1 MKSLVA
7 AMSAVLGVTHAAGA
21 MAASNINK
29 DGRTQTTVTTTPAS
43 GHNTYDIVTS
53 TLNAGGNTGFNSFHD
68 FQLDSGDTVNMHVPT
83 GAKNLVNLVW
93 DSQTVIN
100 GTLNSY
106 IGNSSKVGGNVF
118 FADPHGIVVGNGAT
132 LNVGALS
139 LSAPT
144 ADFMSTLLDSS
155 NNVDPDATAVNL
167 LLTGQEPEA
176 AAGSGCMI
184 CIRGTINA
192 QSAVRVRATAI
203 DVSGTIYVQGDAKDT
218 LSTAVNVEGQT
229 DPQIVSDGN
238 TIRLIADASEEA
250 GFGDADAKASV
261 NVSGTLTTDSTTTAP
276 ASGSDAAGS
285 WGLIQATAH
294 AEATAEYKTPTSS
307 ADTVTLATGQVGD
320 LFKDQESL
328 VKNGFAAAAQ
338 DANLAAS
345 DKLGQVA
352 YVRASAE
359 ATVDVTGSILAAGD
373 VDLASST
380 AAKAATEA
388 TSEAG
393 SNAAP
398 VMVGAM
404 YGAIYSKAETNV
416 GSAAVVHAGGAL
428 SLNSDTENEL
438 EVSAETVAGDQ
449 ALATT
454 VAWSQAAVESASTLD
469 GDIQAQ
475 SIQVL
480 AHNSNSFSTEAKAS
494 TNPTTGSVGAAGAVS
509 LQTVSANAK
518 LDSSPTLV
526 SGGSGD
532 VVIAAGSDTSKN
544 ATSASTDTEAESTA
558 DTQDKTAETNADLGS
573 TLANKSNGGL
583 NADGS
588 SATDALPFHL
598 GAAVAYT
605 DSSNTANASIGDGV
619 KIDTEGSVTVYSNLT
634 DAGIHSGASSAAVSK
649 ADEGDTDSSGN
660 PVSVDV
666 AAAVAY
672 AHYSHDASATI
683 GKNADITAEN
693 IGVGSNV
700 NIPFDWY
707 FGNADNVDAI
717 KNMFGSLD
725 QFVDGATALKDL
737 AGSTPEDITNGVSG
751 YASASAGGDTPIAV
765 GGSVNYFAMTN
776 RNTAW
781 VGDGATLHATSAAA
795 ATPGQDSWESEVEW
809 LSSPVEWEHSIDVQA
824 DTSVT
829 LFNLVGD
836 ITPWKQSTK
845 GDKAAI
851 GGAFNYTGYKNT
863 TVAGVGGDASLTSDH
878 NDVAVNATSTDR
890 MIALSP
896 ISGKGGTLAMQ
907 GTVAI
912 TDVDDTT
919 HATLSAGSDVDA
931 RALDVVASN
940 PVMIWSLSGALA
952 MSSEA
957 SIGISVG
964 INQTTTDTVAKIGDN
979 RADDPAVAGGAMVP
993 SESGGTIAVDALNV
1007 NAVSSGQSGA
1017 LSLAGSK
1024 GGSNGSSS
1032 SGSGSSGDTGEG
1044 ESSGGEGSGEALTSL
1059 IENIK
1064 TVNENFQT
1072 GLAAVDGIS
1081 SLAGGSDDGG
1091 GDSMLDKAGEVM
1103 EQVSSASESVGSAAE
1118 SLNKLKDKA
1127 SGIGKGKGGS
1137 EEGTSKSKGGKFG
1150 IGVSGSASVNIAN
1163 LGAKAEI
1170 DGVTLDNGSTG
1181 TDVTVQALDQS
1192 SLISGSGAAALS
1204 QSKSGFAGAIAGA
1217 VAYSSVANTTTA
1229 VIADS
1234 TLNHINHAV
1243 VRALDG
1249 SLQVDVALGVAT
1261 NTSNTTSTTIAG
1273 SVSIGKSANTT
1284 HAGIEG
1290 GSTLTAG
1297 GAADSSV
1304 EVTAYDH
1311 SRIGVGGGSLYFN
1324 KSGATS
1330 GNVGVGFTYADIGN
1344 TTSADLSGHT
1354 GAATD
1359 NDISGF
1365 KGLTLRALDS
1375 SLIGAGSVAGGY
1387 SASQDSAS
1395 LAGAVVWTQIGNT
1408 TQASVDSGMRLGLDG
1423 DVLVQASAVAPISE
1437 LDSIVGDRD
1446 TEGYDFTGATLGA
1459 PSVDHSG
1466 DKTAGSDGDPSQPGS
1481 DVLTLGD
1488 SGVGSSIIAIAGTVQ
1503 VGGNNVGL
1511 SYVGNNVHNTH
1522 TVRIDDASIDTTG
1535 SVQLGAH
1542 DDTRIVG
1549 LAVGVG
1555 VSSGQFA
1562 GLGSATSNVVGN
1574 TDSILLGSAATAG
1587 HTANIHANSLTAEA
1601 SDDTRIYSLAGN
1613 VAVGKGQAAAGGALT
1628 YNDIANTITT
1638 HAGHTSLDITHD
1650 ASLNADE
1657 SAQIMA
1663 GAVAGAA
1670 SKGFALTLSF
1680 GWNQTA
1686 DSNQVLVN
1694 DASAITAGSL
1704 SLGADNAATIYA
1716 LSGGVSIGGRA
1727 AVGLAA
1733 SVSDIGDTTH
1743 AGISNAGLDVASGAV
1758 NVHASGTGTQYAL
1771 SVAGAVGSQGA
1782 GVAGAETTS
1791 LISSDVTAS
1800 ANDLY
1805 GLKSDGSVDTAA
1817 AAQALSLS
1825 IEAENTAGIYSL
1837 AGGVGIGQSAGVGAA
1852 ATIADVGGSTSASLS
1867 DSTLDVTDT
1876 TDVNAHAGTTID
1888 TASLAGSAASSV
1900 AVSASDTTNLIHNSI
1915 AATMT
1920 NVAAGDASDSSV
1932 VSTNVTTVSAD
1943 NDATINALSG
1953 AVGGAGSVAVGAA
1966 VSVNNIAT
1974 TTRASFLGSADGSTS
1989 GPVYKAR
1996 QVVVQAGT
2004 SSTSHVNT
2012 IAVGAAGGG
2021 STAVGGSVA
2030 VNLLGGTTSA
2040 TIANQADVIASDNV
2054 GVLAGNQ
2061 QGINVFAG
2069 QAAIGG
2075 DAGVGIGVVVNK
2087 IDGSTDASVE
2097 NSDVSA
2103 YGHGSALSVDAGTA
2117 SKTDALQ
2124 AGLDIAKSDANA
2136 KSISDPTNYLTP
2148 DLSGSTK
2155 SVHGVA
2161 VNAVNQQSIATLGVG
2176 ASVSGG
2182 VAVSGQVGVNIVG
2195 GSTSATIDNAH
2206 INQADRTVQAGSG
2219 SIVGDNGVYYTQA
2232 ASDQQVDVTAGSRQY
2247 EANFIVNVAG
2257 SGGGSATG
2265 SVATNVFNADTSAKV
2280 SGSTV
2285 SAQDAA
2291 AVDAVGQ
2298 QWSLIT
2304 AVGASVSGG
2313 VGGAASGGVN
2323 LFQASTRATLD
2334 GGTLDAGSLDVLAQG
2349 DTVSAQFT
2357 GALGIGIGAAGLAG
2371 AAGVNVDHTTTTA
2384 KITGGATVVS
2394 DNDVHVD
2401 ANSKNV
2407 AQSIVVGAAGGSSVG
2422 IAGGAVVNV
2431 VSNNTHAS
2439 IEGGSNVTAADVAV
2453 DALDQQFISAYSGVL
2468 GGGFVGVGGG
2478 MNLVLLQSSV
2488 GAGMQDSTVH
2498 ARGPVYGDHG
2508 HVDVHAESDR
2518 DIESVAVAV
2527 GGGAVGTGL
2536 SASVVVAGT
2545 GDITG
2550 GGGAGDD
2557 LTADGQLN
2565 LNNLDSL
2572 SSGSKLDSDPSSYG
2586 LNDSQLSSSDL
2597 SGINSSASYSLSSAT
2612 GSSHSA
2618 FGGNDGVQAKI
2629 SGGSVTANNDID
2641 VDASVKSST
2650 DNIAGSGAVGV
2661 VGVGGSVAY
2670 TSLNSDIQASV
2681 GGGTATAGHGIS
2693 IQAGAADGSNG
2704 PAAKSTAYA
2713 GVGGL
2718 VGVGAAVA
2726 ISDVHNTVSATA
2738 GGTLDS
2744 SRSGKGTLSLK
2755 ASDSS
2760 TSLAGNA
2767 NQKDPSGI
2775 NVGGVVAGAVVVDA
2789 NRSST
2794 VSATLADSAD
2804 VNDFGALTLSAS
2816 DSGAITANGVMGSGG
2831 ILTAIS
2837 AVVATASD
2845 SSHVTAHIGTH
2856 ADITAGS
2863 TSVTASAD
2871 PVMNAGAVG
2880 ITVGGI
2886 GGGIGAN
2893 VAVADMT
2900 ASVEASVADYAVF
2913 HQGTLSVDASVS
2925 PTVNASSSGGAGAA
2939 MLGVN
2944 ASTATAS
2951 DTASANATVGD
2962 SVTLPTTS
2970 VSISATSDTH
2980 QDASATG
2987 VSVGLVAAGASVA
3000 KATSNTTINASLGN
3014 GLLDSSNNP
3023 VAAATT
3029 GALSV
3034 IAHGSDSNIA
3044 YSKAGSGGLVS
3055 GNGAS
3060 ATTSATST
3068 SSASV
3073 GQNLD
3078 LANLASFQL
3087 SATQNVEYG
3096 GEANSVLAAAVGG
3109 SGANVDN
3116 TIATT
3121 TNATIGNGTA
3131 IATGGDIDVLA
3142 KTLVASADGKNA
3154 GAIGGAGGVVTGTA
3168 AGVNTTVT
3176 AHNNL
3181 KLGTDVQMTSGLD
3194 SSTSVIGHISLVAG
3208 TLVGGMADAATIS
3221 TGGAVPVANAN
3232 VHVTGQFGNDL
3243 EVGDGSNLLSYG
3255 RTNLATYTVLDQVA
3269 ATATS
3274 NAWGAAPVGASD
3286 SSVNLTSNQTLKV
3299 GDNVHVKSYDE
3310 ADIVAGRDILG
3321 LHKTKLAPSAVAQSY
3336 VRGFIAIPHASATAN
3351 TTSNA
3356 TLTLGSGS
3364 TVIGA
3369 GDVAIGAVQGDA
3381 PVSTNG
3387 TGHGYELGF
3396 IPATQHSNHQSSTGT
3411 TSTTI
3416 DGTVVAGAFNKVN
3429 LKIAQD
3435 GTIDASGTN
3444 APYNLVLDKTLNPT
3458 TELNKLNGTPDGT
3471 YNGIDNA
3478 NVGGILF
3485 DPLYVGGGNVYL
3497 YGASVGGNGT
3507 ITAQGAPSVTIDNAS
3522 PYYMFIPKIEASF
3535 GSSGSVLVS
3544 GGANPSALGNLTVNE
3559 APSDALPTV
3568 TINSTY
3574 PSQPGGATP
3583 GIILGDVV
3591 NLGGSLNIKDLA
3603 GSLLERGE
3611 IHTNSQ
3617 NVYVPNGY
3625 VVVKPT
3631 SGDTWFSG
3639 ADPTSNLDS
3648 SWIKAFLDAAI
3659 SDPDHAAA
3667 AIAQSY
3673 YDLGGSNGNS
3683 VYFNNTY
3690 YSDEQAQVLVLYGSC
3705 APHTGGSGSEE
3716 ALDGCNVSGPSG
3728 TTSVLG
3734 RPVPNIP
3741 YVALQQSGKFSGN
3754 QLASTGAYTG
3764 QKFIVEAKYIDIDGA
3779 INAGTPATWTVQTT
3793 DALKDFI
3800 AHVKSQYAQGQ
3811 ISNPNIQLTAG
3822 NSNGAISLDYNG
3834 EPLLTLAGGQA
3845 SQLIGA
3851 TYNVANNQLILNNV
3865 NASGGGSV
3873 RLSGKIVSTA
3883 QGSININ
3890 SGYGSVTVDNTTGV
3904 PLVVQNVFAGSGG
3917 LGLIT
3922 LDDKLKTWTSGANAG
3937 KNVVTWY
3944 VSQDGAPAKIYDNYN
3959 GATDWTDANARLLG
3973 GVNSSTQYAP
3983 KAGAEYQWTAST
3995 SVARSFDRT
4004 SGNHS
4009 WSLGDW
4015 GWSSASGGTAGQH
4028 WALGSSGFIDGAGSS
4043 GYVDL
4048 AGNDYKLSMSGYF
4061 TNQFNVIVAYHG
4073 CDSDGNCHYGS
4084 HQSGTDSSGNAA
4096 SLWGF
4101 IYPYQ
4106 GTLTVTDTQRA
4117 DLPININ
4124 FITSASN
4131 NVDITS
4137 NNDVLLSGQITNT
4150 HGPTSVHATQGD
4162 IVQSNDHALIWTHS
4176 LALQADAGQ
4185 IGSASDPIQV
4195 KIAHDSNPGSTLTAQ
4210 TGGGDIALN
4219 VDSGS
4224 SAQQFSAISSGVLA
4238 SGLSSHGDVLIR
4250 STGSLV
4256 GIPGR
4261 SVDVIGRDVNLTST
4275 QGGIGSIATPLNI
4288 ETHAD
4293 TLANGAPS
4301 GGQLDAH
4308 GVGDVALN
4316 DTGGDVW
4323 VGSMVSDNGDVRL
4336 SAPNG
4341 GIYDARQ
4348 LDADSTLS
4356 SDQARKIWDQLHL
4369 TDGNAADT
4377 TIAAIEQQVDTGYA
4391 QYYQL
4396 LKVGTVSN
4404 GQYTLNSDAVDL
4416 YWPLAAAA
4424 NGMDPSSVTDPATRA
4439 TLAQQYV
4446 SDRYQ
4451 TIVKD
4456 FTTYIGTDWQSQSD
4470 FAGTDPVSNFS
4481 FTMDPN
4487 SDAYKNLTKDS
4498 TWTEEQLTSAINEA
4512 ALGSPTGG
4520 TVGTVAP
4527 NLSGKNV
4534 TLIAGDGGIGR
4545 TDKPLSITYQA
4556 LKDLYA
4562 GSSTALTAQQVAALG
4577 LANAPGDVQLI
4588 DASGNVISPDDPNL
4602 QNKLDHLSVTQ
4613 TMPLYVT
4620 ATGTV
4625 TGSASASVYLQANG
4639 DLHFDDFSSGT
4650 DMRVA
4655 ATGSIGAADGVD
4667 TSQPVLTSGG
4677 DLLLT
4682 AGGGYIGLGNDSAG
4696 GAGDALPVQ
4705 IGGELRNASAA
4716 TDLLLTQLSGDL
4728 RVGTVFA
4735 NGLASLDAQ
4744 TGSILAQQ
4752 NTLSIKARDIVLTAD
4767 GDIGR
4772 RDAVSTGVDAPLKLQ
4787 VGSDGS
4793 LNATAGGAVNIDS
4806 PTGNLHVG
4814 TITSGDNLV
4823 LTAELGS
4830 LDAKHLT
4837 SNHGTVVSTAGADGS
4852 YDDVQADGDVT
4863 LGATG
4868 SLTEGSITSTQG
4880 NVLLTGVTG
4889 MQLKDISALAGTIT
4903 AKLIGTGAPVLNV
4916 ADNGLV
4922 QAASDVTLQSSGSL
4936 TMGTGSEVTS
4946 GALAKLTSSGDMTLG
4961 LVASTAT
4968 SGTGI
4973 DLDAGGAMAGNG
4985 DAVNLRS
4992 RSGATTAIHAV
5003 HDIGSASLPLTV
5015 DVDTLHGSSDQG
5027 SIWLHGLGDVH
5038 FTDLQAGQGNLDLSA
5053 QNTLAYDNLVS
5064 GGDSHLQAQTIQGT
5078 TLQAGGSATF
5088 ASTGDTTV
5096 DTVHAGSFLTMNAG
5110 GNLTAT
5116 TLNAGTDATLI
5127 AGGLLSY
5134 TNVTAGG
5141 DGHLQGQV
5149 IQGGKLVV
5157 GGHADTTS
5165 TTDTTVDT
5173 IQTGDDLV
5181 MNAGGNLTATTL
5193 DVGTDATLTA
5203 GGLLSYTNVTAGGDG
5218 HLQGQVIQGGK
5229 LVVGGHADTTST
5241 TDTTVDTIQTG
5252 DDLVM
5257 NAGDNLTATTLDI
5270 GTDATLTAGGL
5281 LSYTNVTAGGD
5292 GVLHGDSIQGGKL
5305 VAGGHGQLTSTANTT
5320 VDTIRTGDFLTV
5332 NAGGHLTANTLNVGT
5347 DASLRGGSLIRL
5359 GTVTTGNDLSAVSG
5373 GDLDAQTLDIGR
5385 DATLNAT
5392 DALAL
5397 TGAVKTG
5404 GNLDMTSGAHMGFAT
5419 LDAGGHVFG
5428 QSLHGDID
5436 GVGVTASDWIKF
5448 IADGYIHIGS
5458 MNAGT
5463 DVTLQAGTDVQA
5475 DSILAGHDLDV
5486 TAGRN
5491 IDLVSATAGN
5501 AIKMDAGGSL
5511 NAHDMKAG
5519 HSIDLAANTMS
5530 FVSLEAPDRITL
5542 LARKGDIVADTLTTR
5557 DAYIS
5562 AFGAIRLNAAN
5573 IGDRI
5578 NLAGDTIDAHL
5589 YQTSTGQPL
5598 FSALTGFRN
5607 GVARR
5612 ITIDADVP
5620 QQWMIDRLAAVNAA
5634 LATTAPSVHV
5644 EAGHIENILSLDTAS
5659 ARIRMNQHDPVLV
5672 PADVQLM
5679 QKTYDFK
5686 LYQDGVHT
5694 LTDAFVVRYGHG
5706 YQIQTPNYV
5715 YDHQWVSPDYYGD
5728 AALRYNGRTLTLHT
5742 EQDDA
5747 SPRDGAMPSWS
5758 TDDGSDLV
5766 QPDPSV
5772 QGAPVNTKAPR

>member
-1 MKSLVA
+1 MRTGLSFRSSKGTPTRVAEKSAQPLALKSLVA
-7 AMSAVLGVTHAAGA
+7 AMSAVLGVGHAAGA

-29 DGRTQTTVTTTPAS
+29 DGRTATTVAASAAAGHNTFDVTTT
-43 GHNTYDIVTS
+43 
-53 TLNAGGNTGFNSFHD
+53 TLNASGNTGFNSFHD

-106 IGNSSKVGGNVF
+106 VGNSSKIGGNVF

-144 ADFMSTLLDSS
+144 SDFMASLLDSS
-155 NNVDPDATAVNL
+155 GNVDPDATAVNL

-176 AAGSGCMI
+176 ASGSGCMI
-184 CIRGTINA
+184 CIDGTINA
-192 QSAVRVRATAI
+192 NSAVRVRATAI
-203 DVSGTIYVQGDAKDT
+203 DVSGTIYVQGDATDT
-218 LSTAVNVEGQT
+218 LSTAVNVAGQT
-229 DPQIVSDGN
+229 DPVIVSDGN
-238 TIRLIADASEEA
+238 TIRLVVDASEEA
-250 GFGDADAKASV
+250 GFGDADAKATV
-261 NVSGTLTTDSTTTAP
+261 NVSGTLTTDSSTTAP
-276 ASGSDAAGS
+276 SAGHAAAGT
-285 WGLIQATAH
+285 WGLVQATAH
-294 AEATAEYKTPTSS
+294 AEATAEYKTPESK
-307 ADTVTLATGQVGD
+307 ADTVNLATGQVGD
-320 LFKDQESL
+320 LFKDQDSL
-328 VKNGFAAAAQ
+328 AENGFASAAQ

-352 YVRASAE
+352 YVRASAV
-359 ATVDVTGSILAAGD
+359 ATVNITGSILAAGD
-373 VDLASST
+373 VALSSST

-393 SNAAP
+393 ANAAP

-404 YGAIYSKAETNV
+404 YGAIYSKATTHV
-416 GSAAVVHAGGAL
+416 DSGASVHAGGAL
-428 SLNSDTENEL
+428 AVNSDTDNEL
-438 EVSAETVAGDQ
+438 DVSADTVAGDQ

-454 VAWSQAAVESASTLD
+454 VAWSQAAVQSDSTLA
-469 GDIQAQ
+469 GDIKAQ

-480 AHNSNSFSTEAKAS
+480 AHNSNSFATEAKAETS
-494 TNPTTGSVGAAGAVS
+494 PSTGSVGVAGAVS
-509 LQTVSANAK
+509 LQTVSANAA
-518 LDSSPTLV
+518 LNSSPTV
-526 SGGSGD
+526 IAGGNGD
-532 VVIAAGSDTSKN
+532 VVVAAGSDTSKN
-544 ATSASTDTEAESTA
+544 ATSASTGTSAESTA
-558 DTQDKTAETNADLGS
+558 ETQDKTADTNADLGG

-588 SATDALPFHL
+588 SGSVALPFHL

-605 DSSNTANASIGDGV
+605 DSKNTSHASIGDGV
-619 KIDTEGSVTVYSNLT
+619 TIDTEGSVTVYSNLT
-634 DAGIHSGASSAAVSK
+634 DAGIHNGATSAAVSK
-649 ADEGDTDSSGN
+649 ADEGDTDGSGQ
-660 PVSVDV
+660 PIAVDV

-672 AHYSHDASATI
+672 ANYSHDASATI

-725 QFVDGATALKDL
+725 QFVDGAKALKDL

-751 YASASAGGDTPIAV
+751 YASASAGGDTPVAV

-795 ATPGQDSWESEVEW
+795 ATPGQDSWESDVEW
-809 LSSPVEWEHSIDVQA
+809 LSSPLEWEHSIDVQA
-824 DTSVT
+824 DTTVT

-863 TVAGVGGDASLTSDH
+863 TIAGVGGDASLTSDH

-896 ISGKGGTLAMQ
+896 ISGKGGTLAFQ

-919 HATLSAGSDVDA
+919 HATISAGSSVDA
-931 RALDVVASN
+931 RAVDVVASN

-957 SIGISVG
+957 SIGISIG

-979 RADDPAVAGGAMVP
+979 RADDPAVTGGATAP
-993 SESGGTIAVDALNV
+993 SESGGTFAVDALNV

-1044 ESSGGEGSGEALTSL
+1044 ESSGGQGTGEGLTSL

-1064 TVNENFQT
+1064 TVNENFQA
-1072 GLAAVDGIS
+1072 GVAAVDGIS
-1081 SLAGGSDDGG
+1081 SLAGGSDDGS

-1103 EQVSSASESVGSAAE
+1103 EQISSASEAVGSASE

-1127 SGIGKGKGGS
+1127 AGTGKSKGGAD
-1137 EEGTSKSKGGKFG
+1137 EETSKSKGGKFG
-1150 IGVSGSASVNIAN
+1150 IGVSGSASVNIAH
-1163 LGAKAEI
+1163 LGAHAELQ
-1170 DGVTLDNGSTG
+1170 GVTVDNGSSG
-1181 TDVTVQALDQS
+1181 TDVTVQALDQA

-1217 VAYSSVANTTTA
+1217 VAYSSVGNTTTA
-1229 VIADS
+1229 LITGS
-1234 TLNHINHAV
+1234 TLNNIDHAV

-1249 SLQVDVALGVAT
+1249 SLQVDVALGVAA
-1261 NTSNTTSTTIAG
+1261 NTSNGTSTTIAG

-1297 GAADSSV
+1297 SAADSSV

-1330 GNVGVGFTYADIGN
+1330 GNVGIGFTYADIGN

-1359 NDISGF
+1359 NDIAGF
-1365 KGLTLRALDS
+1365 KSLTLRALDS

-1387 SASQDSAS
+1387 SASQNSAS
-1395 LAGAVVWTQIGNT
+1395 LAGAIVWTQIGNT

-1423 DVLVQASAVAPISE
+1423 DVLIQASAVAPISE

-1446 TEGYDFTGATLGA
+1446 TEGYDFSGSTLDA

-1466 DKTAGSDGDPSQPGS
+1466 DQTAGSDGDPSQPGS
-1481 DVLTLGD
+1481 DALTLGD

-1503 VGGNNVGL
+1503 IGGNNVGL

-1562 GLGSATSNVVGN
+1562 GLGSATSNIVGN

-1587 HTANIHANSLTAEA
+1587 HTASIHADSLLAEA
-1601 SDDTRIYSLAGN
+1601 SDDTKIYSLAGN
-1613 VAVGKGQAAAGGALT
+1613 VAIGKGQAAAGGAVT

-1638 HAGHTSLDITHD
+1638 HAGNTTLDIGND
-1650 ASLNADE
+1650 ATMNADE
-1657 SAQIMA
+1657 SALIMA

-1686 DSNQVLVN
+1686 DSNQVLID
-1694 DASAITAGSL
+1694 DASAISAGSL
-1704 SLGADNAATIYA
+1704 SLGADNSATIYA

-1733 SVSDIGDTTH
+1733 SVSDIGDSTQ
-1743 AGISNAGLDVASGAV
+1743 AGISDAGLNVSAGAV
-1758 NVHASGTGTQYAL
+1758 NVKASGTGTQYAL
-1771 SVAGAVGSQGA
+1771 SVAGAVGTQGA

-1800 ANDLY
+1800 VANVY

-1825 IEAENTAGIYSL
+1825 VDAENTAGIYSL
-1837 AGGVGIGQSAGVGAA
+1837 AGGIGIGQSVGVGAA

-1867 DSTLDVTDT
+1867 DATLDVTDT
-1876 TDVNAHAGTTID
+1876 TDVKAHAGTTID

-1915 AATMT
+1915 SATMT

-1974 TTRASFLGSADGSTS
+1974 TTRASFLGSADGSS
-1989 GPVYKAR
+1989 AGPVYKA
-1996 QVVVQAGT
+1996 QQLVVQAGT
-2004 SSTSHVNT
+2004 GSASHVNT

-2030 VNLLGGTTSA
+2030 VNLLGGTTAA
-2040 TIANQADVIASDNV
+2040 TIAHQADVIASDNV
-2054 GVLAGNQ
+2054 GVLAVNQ

-2087 IDGSTDASVE
+2087 IDGSTDASID
-2097 NSDVSA
+2097 NSAVSA
-2103 YGHGSALSVDAGTA
+2103 YGNGSALSVDAGAA
-2117 SKTDALQ
+2117 SKADALQ

-2136 KSISDPTNYLTP
+2136 KSISDPTNYLAP

-2161 VNAVNQQSIATLGVG
+2161 VNAANQQSIATLGIG

-2182 VAVSGQVGVNIVG
+2182 AAVSAQVGVNIVG
-2195 GSTSATIDNAH
+2195 GSTSASITDAN
-2206 INQADRTVQAGSG
+2206 INQADRTVQSGSG
-2219 SIVGDNGVYYTQA
+2219 TDIGDNGVYYTHA
-2232 ASDQQVDVTAGSRQY
+2232 ASAQQVDVTAGSRQY

-2265 SVATNVFNADTSAKV
+2265 SVATNVFNVDTSATL

-2285 SAQDAA
+2285 SAQGAA

-2298 QWSLIT
+2298 QWSLLT

-2323 LFQASTRATLD
+2323 LFQASTTATLD
-2334 GGTLDAGSLDVLAQG
+2334 GGSLDAGSLDVLAQG

-2371 AAGVNVDHTTTTA
+2371 AAGVNVDSTTTTA
-2384 KITGGATVVS
+2384 KIDGGATVTAGNGV
-2394 DNDVHVD
+2394 NVK

-2439 IEGGSNVTAADVAV
+2439 IEGGSSVTAADVAV

-2468 GGGFVGVGGG
+2468 GGGFVGAGGG

-2488 GAGMQDSTVH
+2488 GAAVQNSTVH
-2498 ARGPVYGDHG
+2498 AFGPVYGDHG
-2508 HVDVHAESDR
+2508 NVDVHAESDR
-2518 DIESVAVAV
+2518 DIQSVAVAI

-2586 LNDSQLSSSDL
+2586 LSDSQLSSSDL
-2597 SGINSSASYSLSSAT
+2597 AGINSSASYNLGGAT
-2612 GSSHSA
+2612 GSGNSA

-2629 SGGSVTANNDID
+2629 SGGSVTANNGID
-2641 VDASVKSST
+2641 VGASVESNT

-2681 GGGTATAGHGIS
+2681 DGGTATAGYGIA
-2693 IQAGAADGSNG
+2693 IHADAGDYNG
-2704 PAAKSTAYA
+2704 GKAAKSTAYA

-2726 ISDVHNTVSATA
+2726 ISDVNNTVSTTA
-2738 GGTLDS
+2738 GGTLNS

-2755 ASDSS
+2755 ASDTS

-2767 NQKDPSGI
+2767 NQKDPNGI

-2789 NRSST
+2789 IRSST

-2804 VNDFGALTLSAS
+2804 VNNFAALTLSAS

-2845 SSHVTAHIGTH
+2845 SSHVTAHIGTQ
-2856 ADITAGS
+2856 ADIAVGS
-2863 TSVTASAD
+2863 TSVSASAD

-2944 ASTATAS
+2944 ASTATAT
-2951 DTASANATVGD
+2951 DTASANATVGN

-2980 QDASATG
+2980 QNASATG

-3000 KATSNTTINASLGN
+3000 KATSNTTLNATLGN

-3034 IAHGSDSNIA
+3034 VAAGSDANIA

-3073 GQNLD
+3073 GQHLD
-3078 LANLASFQL
+3078 LASLSGFQL

-3109 SGANVDN
+3109 SGADVSN
-3116 TIATT
+3116 TINTT
-3121 TNATIGNGTA
+3121 TNATIGDGTVV
-3131 IATGGDIDVLA
+3131 ATGGNIDVLA
-3142 KTLVASADGKNA
+3142 KTTLASADGHNV
-3154 GAIGGAGGVVTGTA
+3154 GATGGAGGVVTGTA
-3168 AGVNTTVT
+3168 ASVNTQVT
-3176 AHNNL
+3176 THNNL
-3181 KLGTDVQMTSGLD
+3181 KVGSDVQLTSGLD
-3194 SSTSVIGHISLVAG
+3194 ASESVIGHISMVAG
-3208 TLVGGMADAATIS
+3208 TLVGGMADASTIS
-3221 TGGAVPVANAN
+3221 TGGAVPIANAKVN
-3232 VHVTGQFGNDL
+3232 VGGQFDNDL
-3243 EVGDGSNLLSYG
+3243 EVGDGSHLLSYG
-3255 RTNLATYTVLDQVA
+3255 RTNIATYTVLDQVA

-3274 NAWGAAPVGASD
+3274 NSWGAAPVGAS
-3286 SSVNLTSNQTLKV
+3286 SATINLQSDQSLKV
-3299 GDNVHVKSYDE
+3299 GSNVHIKSYDE

-3321 LHKTKLAPSAVAQSY
+3321 LHKTKLAPSAVSQSY

-3351 TTSNA
+3351 TVSNA
-3356 TLTLGSGS
+3356 TLTMGSGS
-3364 TVIGA
+3364 TVTGG

-3381 PVSTNG
+3381 TVSTDG

-3411 TSTTI
+3411 TQTGI
-3416 DGTVVAGAFNKVN
+3416 DGTVVAGAFNKVK
-3429 LKIAQD
+3429 LSIAAD
-3435 GTIDASGTN
+3435 GTVDSTGTN
-3444 APYNLVLDKTLNPT
+3444 APFNVMVDKTLNPT
-3458 TELNKLNGTPDGT
+3458 QELNTLNGTPDGT

-3485 DPLYVGGGNVYL
+3485 DPIFVGGGNVYL
-3497 YGASVGGNGT
+3497 YGASIGGSGT

-3522 PYYMFIPKIEASF
+3522 PYYMFIPKIETTF

-3544 GGANPSALGNLTVNE
+3544 GGANPSSLGGLTLHQE
-3559 APSDALPTV
+3559 PSDVLPTV

-3574 PSQPGGATP
+3574 PSTPGGPTP
-3583 GIILGDVV
+3583 GIILGDVI
-3591 NLGGSLNIKDLA
+3591 NLGGPLHIKDLA
-3603 GSLLERGE
+3603 GSLLERGQ
-3611 IHTNSQ
+3611 IQTNSQ
-3617 NVYVPNGY
+3617 DVYVPNGY

-3631 SGDTWFSG
+3631 SGDVWFSG
-3639 ADPTSNLDS
+3639 ADPTSNLNS

-3659 SDPDHAAA
+3659 SSPDNAAA
-3667 AIAQSY
+3667 AIAESY
-3673 YDLGGSNGNS
+3673 YSLNG
-3683 VYFNNTY
+3683 VYFTSHASN
-3690 YSDEQAQVLVLYGSC
+3690 EQAKVLVLYGSC

-3716 ALDGCNVSGPSG
+3716 SLDGCNVSGPIG
-3728 TTSVLG
+3728 TTSVLN
-3734 RPVPNIP
+3734 RPVPMIP
-3741 YVALQQSGKFSGN
+3741 SIALQQSGKFTGN
-3754 QLASTGAYTG
+3754 QLGSTGAYTG

-3793 DALKDFI
+3793 AALKDFI
-3800 AHVKSQYAQGQ
+3800 AQKKAEYAQGL
-3811 ISNPNIQLTAG
+3811 ITDPNIRLTTDSSG
-3822 NSNGAISLDYNG
+3822 Q
-3834 EPLLTLAGGQA
+3834 PLLTLVGGQP

-3851 TYNVANNQLILNNV
+3851 TYNVVNNQLILDNV

-3873 RLSGKIVSTA
+3873 SLSGKIVSTA
-3883 QGSININ
+3883 QGSINVN

-3922 LDDKLKTWTSGANAG
+3922 VDDKLKTWTSGVNAG

-3944 VSQDGAPAKIYDNYN
+3944 VSQNGEPAKIYDNYN
-3959 GATDWTDANARLLG
+3959 GATDWTDASARLVG
-3973 GVNSSTQYAP
+3973 NVSDTTQYAP
-3983 KAGAEYQWTAST
+3983 KAGVEYQWTAST
-3995 SVARSFDRT
+3995 SIARSYDRT

-4015 GWSSASGGTAGQH
+4015 DWASASGGTAGQH
-4028 WALGSSGFIDGAGSS
+4028 WALGTSRFIDGNGSS

-4048 AGNDYKLSMSGYF
+4048 AGNDYQLSISGSFQQAAYWD
-4061 TNQFNVIVAYHG
+4061 VAYHG
-4073 CDSDGNCHYGS
+4073 CDSDGNCHYGT
-4084 HQSGTDSSGNAA
+4084 HQSGTDGSGNAA
-4096 SLWGF
+4096 SIWGF

-4124 FITSASN
+4124 FVTSASN

-4137 NNDVLLSGQITNT
+4137 DNSILLSGQITNT
-4150 HGPTSVHATQGD
+4150 NGPTSVHATQGD
-4162 IVQSNDHALIWTHS
+4162 IVQSNDKALIWTHS
-4176 LALQADAGQ
+4176 LALAADAGE
-4185 IGSASDPIQV
+4185 IGSVNDPLQV
-4195 KIAHDSNPGSTLTAQ
+4195 KIAHDSTPGSTLTAS
-4210 TGGGDIALN
+4210 TGGGDISLN

-4224 SAQQFSAISSGVLA
+4224 SAQAFSALA
-4238 SGLSSHGDVLIR
+4238 SGAQGYGDVLIR

-4256 GIPGR
+4256 GIAGH

-4308 GVGDVALN
+4308 GVGDVAIS

-4323 VGSMVSDNGDVRL
+4323 VGSVTSENGDVL
-4336 SAPNG
+4336 LAAPNG

-4356 SDQARKIWDQLHL
+4356 SDQAKKIWDQLHL
-4369 TDGNAADT
+4369 TDGAAADT
-4377 TIAAIEQQVDTGYA
+4377 TIAAIEQQVDAGYA

-4424 NGMDPSSVTDPATRA
+4424 NGMDASSAVDPATKA
-4439 TLAQQYV
+4439 SLTQQYV

-4451 TIVKD
+4451 TIVSE
-4456 FTTYIGTDWQSQSD
+4456 FGTYIGADWKSQSA
-4470 FAGTDPVSNFS
+4470 FAGSDPVASFNF
-4481 FTMDPN
+4481 TLDPT
-4487 SDAYKNLTKDS
+4487 SDAYKNLTQDS

-4527 NLSGKNV
+4527 NISGKNI
-4534 TLIAGDGGIGR
+4534 TLTAGDGGIGR
-4545 TDKPLSITYQA
+4545 TDTPLSITYQA

-4562 GSSTALTAQQVAALG
+4562 GSATALTAQQITALG

-4588 DASGNVISPDDPNL
+4588 DASGNVISPNDPDL

-4639 DLHFDDFSSGT
+4639 DLHFDSFSSGT

-4667 TSQPVLTSGG
+4667 ASKPVLTTGG

-4682 AGGGYIGLGNDSAG
+4682 AGGGYIGLGNDSSG

-4716 TDLLLTQLSGDL
+4716 TDLLLSQLSGDL

-4735 NGLASLDAQ
+4735 NGLVSLDAP

-4752 NTLSIKARDIVLTAD
+4752 DSLSIQGRDIVLTAD

-4772 RDAVSTGVDAPLKLQ
+4772 RSSVSTGVDAPLKLQ

-4793 LNATAGGAVNIDS
+4793 LDATAGGAVNIDS

-4814 TITSGDNLV
+4814 TITSGGNLV
-4823 LTAELGS
+4823 LTSELGN

-4837 SNHGTVVSTAGADGS
+4837 STGGTITSTAGGDGS

-4863 LGATG
+4863 LSATG
-4868 SLTEGSITSTQG
+4868 SFTEGSVRSTQG
-4880 NVLLTGVTG
+4880 DITLTGVTG
-4889 MQLKDISALAGTIT
+4889 MQLKDIDAQAGVIV
-4903 AKLIGTGAPVLNV
+4903 AKLIGSGSPAMNV
-4916 ADNGLV
+4916 VDGGLL
-4922 QAASDVTLQSSGSL
+4922 QSASDITLQSSGSL
-4936 TMGTGSEVTS
+4936 AMGAGSEVSS
-4946 GALAKLTSSGDMTLG
+4946 GGLAKLTSTGSMTLG

-4968 SGTGI
+4968 SGTGVQ
-4973 DLDAGGAMAGNG
+4973 LDAGDAIAGNG

-4992 RSGATTAIHAV
+4992 RSGATVDLHAV
-5003 HDIGSASLPLTV
+5003 HDIGSAALPIVV
-5015 DVDTLHGSSDQG
+5015 DVDTLQGSSDQG
-5027 SIWLHGLGDVH
+5027 SIWLHGLGDVR

-5053 QNTLAYDNLVS
+5053 QGTLAYDNLVS
-5064 GGDSHLQAQTIQGT
+5064 GGDSILQANAIDGT
-5078 TLQAGGSATF
+5078 TLQAGGSASFT
-5088 ASTGDTTV
+5088 STADTTV
-5096 DTVHAGSFLTMNAG
+5096 DTVHTGSFLNMQAG

-5116 TLNAGTDATLI
+5116 TLYVGTDATLT
-5127 AGGLLSY
+5127 AGGVLSY
-5134 TNVTAGG
+5134 TGLTSGGNSVLQGDRILGGTLVAGG
-5141 DGHLQGQV
+5141 RAQL
-5149 IQGGKLVV
+5149 
-5157 GGHADTTS
+5157 TS
-5165 TTDTTVDT
+5165 THDTTVDS
-5173 IQTGDDLV
+5173 IQTGQDLA
-5181 MNAGGNLTATTL
+5181 MQAGGNLTATTL

-5203 GGLLSYTNVTAGGDG
+5203 GGVLSYTSLTSGGDSV
-5218 HLQGQVIQGGK
+5218 LQGDNILGGT
-5229 LVVGGHADTTST
+5229 LVADGRAQLTST
-5241 TDTTVDTIQTG
+5241 HDTTVDAIQTG
-5252 DDLVM
+5252 QDLTM
-5257 NAGDNLTATTLDI
+5257 NAGGELTATTLKSGTEAALSAGGDLNVTALDAGTFASI
-5270 GTDATLTAGGL
+5270 VSGGDTHAGTVRTGTYLSMEAGRGLYADTLDVGTDATLHGASAVGL
-5281 LSYTNVTAGGD
+5281 GA
-5292 GVLHGDSIQGGKL
+5292 
-5305 VAGGHGQLTSTANTT
+5305 
-5320 VDTIRTGDFLTV
+5320 
-5332 NAGGHLTANTLNVGT
+5332 
-5347 DASLRGGSLIRL
+5347 
-5359 GTVTTGNDLSAVSG
+5359 VTTGNDLSADSG
-5373 GDLDAQTLDIGR
+5373 GNLDADTLDIGG
-5385 DATLNAT
+5385 DAALNAT
-5392 DALAL
+5392 GTLSL

-5404 GNLDMTSGAHMGFAT
+5404 GDLDMTSGQHMSFAT

-5436 GVGVTASDWIKF
+5436 GSGVTATDWIKF
-5448 IADGYIHIGS
+5448 VAAGSIRIGS
-5458 MNAGT
+5458 MQAGT
-5463 DVTLQAGTDVQA
+5463 DVTLQAGANVQA
-5475 DSILAGHDLDV
+5475 DRILAGHDLDV
-5486 TAGRN
+5486 TAGGN
-5491 IDLVSATAGN
+5491 IDLGSATAAN
-5501 AIKMDAGGSL
+5501 AIIMDAGGNL
-5511 NAHDMKAG
+5511 TAHDLKAG

-5530 FVSLEAPDRITL
+5530 FASLEAPDSITL
-5542 LARKGDIVADTLTTR
+5542 LARKGDITADTLTTR
-5557 DAYIS
+5557 DAFVS
-5562 AFGAIRLNAAN
+5562 AFGAIRLDAAN

-5578 NLAGDTIDAHL
+5578 NLAGNTIDAHIR
-5589 YQTSTGQPL
+5589 QTSTGQPL
-5598 FSALTGFRN
+5598 YSALTGFQD
-5607 GVARR
+5607 GVAQR
-5612 ITIDADVP
+5612 ITIDAEVP

-5634 LATTAPSVHV
+5634 LATTAPSVHI
-5644 EAGHIENILSLDTAS
+5644 EQGHIENSLSLDTAD
-5659 ARIRMNQHDPVLV
+5659 ARIRMNQHDPALV

-5686 LYQDGVHT
+5686 LYQDDVHT
-5694 LTDAFVVRYGHG
+5694 LTDAFVVRYGDG

-5715 YDHQWVSPDYYGD
+5715 SDHLWVAPDYYGD
-5728 AALRYNGRTLTLHT
+5728 AALRYNGRALTLHT
-5742 EQDDA
+5742 DERGED
-5747 SPRDGAMPSWS
+5747 RIDGFKPTWTNS
-5758 TDDGSDLV
+5758 DGSDLV

-5772 QGAPVNTKAPR
+5772 EGAPVNTKAPR